1 MNIYEKYFGTVIE
14 NTQKE
19 LLKIMVMKKILIVLA
34 SIMLF
39 SSFEITQT
47 DDDRIPNNA
56 YKTGEELEYL
66 LYYGLIDGGKA
77 KLTIRDASSNGKQ
90 ITHAKAEAK
99 TMGFTRMFIAID
111 DVYESYF
118 DETNCKPIKA
128 IRDIKEDDYKFYNEV
143 TYNHD
148 NNTVNSSKSGTVD
161 VPENIFDILSS
172 LYYMRRTSFDNL
184 KLNETVES
192 VIYFSDEVFP
202 YKVIFKGREVIETKI
217 GKFNALKFQPV
228 VEVGRVFKE
237 DDDMRFWISDDENH
251 LPLRAEFD
259 ILVGSIKCDLIK
271 YNGVKN
277 PLAKVN

>member
-1 MNIYEKYFGTVIE
+1 M
-14 NTQKE
+14 
-19 LLKIMVMKKILIVLA
+19 LL
-34 SIMLF
+34 
-39 SSFEITQT
+39 SSFEIAQT

-99 TMGFTRMFIAID
+99 TVGFARMFIAID

-118 DETNCKPIKA
+118 DEKNCKPIKA
-128 IRDIKEDDYKFYNEV
+128 IRNIHEDNYKFYNEV
-143 TYNHD
+143 TYNHS
-148 NNTVNSSKSGTVD
+148 NNTVKSDKSGIVN
-161 VPENIFDILSS
+161 VPDNIYDILSS

-184 KLNETVES
+184 KYNDTIES
-192 VIYFSDEVFP
+192 VLYFSDEVFP
-202 YKVIFKGREVIETKI
+202 YKVVFKGREVIKTKI
-217 GKFNALKFQPV
+217 GSFKALKFQPV
-228 VEVGRVFKE
+228 VETGRVFKE
-237 DDDMRFWISDDENH
+237 EDDMRFWVSDDANY

-259 ILVGSIKCDLIK
+259 VLVGSIKCDLIK

-277 PLAKVN
+277 PLAKVK